1 MHYLTHR
8 HALAKPVQF
17 TLCLLVLCLSLSM
30 LLLGGRVLLASFNQ
44 YRASSFLTDWEKKR
58 HIPSEKAWQVAE
70 QAMHN
75 AIDWYP
81 SVNGA
86 YAEQLGYMWQW
97 RSHDSNRAQVSIKEY
112 QQQAISAFRTATE
125 LRQTWPNAWS
135 GLAYAKLV
143 ADELDQE
150 FADAMQNAAHYG
162 PSRIGINRRLAEI
175 GLISWP
181 KLDIQ
186 LRELTLEQVSRT
198 ARYSLQGRSQLFALA
213 DELNRTELLCEHLQ
227 DGIKPCATVE
237 AAEASKSSGTTNSNS
252 AE

>member
-30 LLLGGRVLLASFNQ
+30 LLLGGRVLLASLNQ

-81 SVNGA
+81 SANGA

-97 RSHDSNRAQVSIKEY
+97 RSYDANPAQVSIKEHK
-112 QQQAISAFRTATE
+112 QQAISAFRTATE
-125 LRQTWPNAWS
+125 LRPTWPYAWS

-150 FADAMQNAAHYG
+150 FTDAMQNAAHYG
-162 PSRIGINRRLAEI
+162 PSRIGVNRRLAEI
-175 GLISWP
+175 GLISWS
-181 KLDIQ
+181 KLDTA
-186 LRELTLEQVSRT
+186 LRELTLEQARRV
-198 ARYSLQGRSQLFALA
+198 ARYSPPSRAQLFVLA
-213 DELNRTELLCEHLQ
+213 AELQSVDLLCQHLQ
-227 DGIKPCATVE
+227 DGIKPCAPVQKVE
-237 AAEASKSSGTTNSNS
+237 TSSLNSTS
-252 AE
+252 VR